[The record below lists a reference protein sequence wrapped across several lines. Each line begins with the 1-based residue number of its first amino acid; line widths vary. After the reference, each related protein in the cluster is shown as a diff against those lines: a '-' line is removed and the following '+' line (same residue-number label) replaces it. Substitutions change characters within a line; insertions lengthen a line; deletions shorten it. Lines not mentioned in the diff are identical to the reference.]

1 MNNETE
7 ILVRKIG
14 ACFKETDY
22 IIDIVHALTTCLA
35 SAISTVPL
43 GSQDDFIDQSTKY
56 LQKTVKEIQE
66 KKASKNEA
74 Q

>member
-7 ILVRKIG
+7 ILARKIG

-22 IIDIVHALTTCLA
+22 IIDIVHALTACLA
-35 SAISTVPL
+35 NAISTVQL
-43 GSQDDFIDQSTKY
+43 GAQDDFIDQSTKY
-56 LQKTVKEIQE
+56 LRNTVAAVQA
-66 KKASKNEA
+66 KKAGKNEA

>member
-7 ILVRKIG
+7 ILARKIG
-14 ACFKETDY
+14 ACFKETDS

-35 SAISTVPL
+35 SAISTVQL
-43 GSQDDFIDQSTKY
+43 EAQDDFIDQSTNY
-56 LQKTVKEIQE
+56 LRNTVAAVQK
-66 KKASKNEA
+66 KKAGKNEA

>member
-14 ACFKETDY
+14 ACFKETDS

-35 SAISTVPL
+35 SAISTVQL
-43 GSQDDFIDQSTKY
+43 GAQDDFIDQSTKY
-56 LQKTVKEIQE
+56 LRNTVAAVQA
-66 KKASKNEA
+66 KKAGKNEA